1 MKSTYNFTSP
11 FPGSTDG
18 KESACSIGDTGS
30 IPKLGRS
37 PGEGN
42 GNPLQY
48 SCLENSMDSP
58 CGCKKSDMTERLTLS
73 LSDLDAFFFIS
84 LSLSLSLLFLNFFF
98 LPISLVRASST
109 MLNRSGE
116 SVHSYLVPD
125 LREKAFNLLLLS
137 MVLAV
142 GFSVSF
148 LFHICF

>member
-1 MKSTYNFTSP
+1 MHFS
-11 FPGSTDG
+11 
-18 KESACSIGDTGS
+18 
-30 IPKLGRS
+30 
-37 PGEGN
+37 
-42 GNPLQY
+42 
-48 SCLENSMDSP
+48 
-58 CGCKKSDMTERLTLS
+58 
-73 LSDLDAFFFIS
+73 FF

>member
-1 MKSTYNFTSP
+1 MKSTYNFTSS

-18 KESACSIGDTGS
+18 KESACSTGDTGS
-30 IPKLGRS
+30 IPESGRS

-58 CGCKKSDMTERLTLS
+58 CDCKKSDMTERLALS
-73 LSDLDAFFFIS
+73 LSDLDAVFSISFS
-84 LSLSLSLLFLNFFF
+84 LSLFFP
-98 LPISLVRASST
+98 LISLVRASST

-125 LREKAFNLLLLS
+125 LREKAFNLSLLS

-142 GFSVSF
+142 GFSV
-148 LFHICF
+148 

>member
-1 MKSTYNFTSP
+1 MKSTYNFTSS

-48 SCLENSMDSP
+48 SCLETSMDSP

-73 LSDLDAFFFIS
+73 LSDLDAFVFIS
-84 LSLSLSLLFLNFFF
+84 LSLSLFFFLNFF